1 MIMKKTLKHFFAL
14 TAIFSLAVS
23 CSSDDDGTD
32 TAPPAEV
39 GMTSFGFYAEDNPG
53 VLLTDYV
60 IDDVV
65 GKDISISLPNETDVS
80 NLVASFTT
88 TEGDVVK
95 VGSVVQVS
103 GTTANNFSAAVE
115 YLVTEGT
122 TNEIYTV
129 SVGKMASSVWSL
141 LSSYSGDDISD
152 ISLRIN
158 PTTAMPYVAYISQR
172 ESPDDRKMNLI
183 NYDGTTWNRIG
194 AQDFSNFRAR
204 SVDLAFNTTG
214 DPFISFSED
223 TDAKE
228 ASVMTY
234 KSGSWDYVGGIPYTG
249 AKAGDNTLAITSD
262 NTIYGFYIYDERG
275 DDRRS
280 VFSKTFSDGTW
291 SDLTITGRAGAARVV
306 KSKVVNDVV
315 YLAAL
320 DFGNLQ
326 SVSVYKYENGAWTT
340 LADKMK
346 ENEENTIYSYDLE
359 MDIDQDGNVYVAY
372 AENNGPSTDYQLRV
386 KKYDAAASTWSTLGD
401 LVVTSQVRD
410 FALAVNKFNVPMLFY
425 QNDTKTPVFLPF
437 DNDVNNW
444 GTPVTFASPEASS
457 LKLEVAPNGISY
469 ASFLVGNQLSLH
481 KFDSPD
487 NQ

>member
-23 CSSDDDGTD
+23 CSSDDDATD
-32 TAPPAEV
+32 PVLPAEV
-39 GMTSFGFYAEDNPG
+39 GMTSFGFYANDNSG
-53 VLLTDYV
+53 VLLSDYV
-60 IDDVV
+60 IENITSTE
-65 GKDISISLPNETDVS
+65 ISISLPNETDLS
-80 NLVASFTT
+80 SLVASFTT

-95 VGSVVQVS
+95 VGSIVQVS
-103 GTTANNFSAAVE
+103 GTTANDFSAAVE

-122 TNEIYTV
+122 TNKIYTV

-141 LSSYSGDDISD
+141 FSSYTEDDISD

-158 PTTAMPYVAYISQR
+158 PSNSLPYIAYISQR

-183 NYDGTTWNRIG
+183 NYDGTTWSRIG
-194 AQDFSNFRAR
+194 AKDFSNFRAR
-204 SVDLAFNTTG
+204 SVDLEFNSTG
-214 DPFISFSED
+214 TPYVSFMED
-223 TDAKE
+223 TDIKE
-228 ASVMTY
+228 ASVMAY
-234 KSGSWDYVGGIPYTG
+234 ESGSWDYVGGVPYTG
-249 AKAGDNTLAITSD
+249 TKAGDNTLAITSD
-262 NTIYGFYIYDERG
+262 NTIYGFYVHDERD

-280 VFSKTFSDGTW
+280 VFSKTFSGGAW
-291 SDLTITGRAGAARVV
+291 SDLTITGRTGAARVV

-359 MDIDQDGNVYVAY
+359 LDVDQDGNVYLAY
-372 AENNGPSTDYQLRV
+372 AENNGPSTDYQIRV
-386 KKYDAAASTWSTLGD
+386 KKYDAEAATWSTLGD

-410 FALAVNKFNVPMLFY
+410 FALAVNKFKVPMLLY

-444 GTPVTFASPEASS
+444 GTPVTFAASDASS

-469 ASFLVGNQLSLH
+469 ASFLVSNQLSLH

>member
-1 MIMKKTLKHFFAL
+1 MKTTLKHLFVL

-23 CSSDDDGTD
+23 CSSDDDAPEP
-32 TAPPAEV
+32 APPAEV
-39 GMTSFGFYAEDNPG
+39 GMKSFGFYANDNPG
-53 VLLTDYV
+53 VLLSDYV
-60 IDDVV
+60 IEDITTN
-65 GKDISISLPNETDVS
+65 DISISLPNETDLT

-103 GTTANNFSAAVE
+103 GTTPNDFSAAVE

-141 LSSYSGDDISD
+141 YASYTEDDISD

-158 PTTAMPYVAYISQR
+158 PSTGLPYVAYISQR

-183 NYDGTTWNRIG
+183 NYDGTAWNRIG

-204 SVDLAFNTTG
+204 SVDLAFNAAG
-214 DPFISFSED
+214 DPFVSFLEN
-223 TDAKE
+223 TDVRE
-228 ASVMTY
+228 ASIMTY
-234 KSGSWDYVGGIPYTG
+234 EGGSWGYVGGAPYTG
-249 AKAGDNTLAITSD
+249 TKAGDNALAITSD
-262 NTIYGFYIYDERG
+262 NTIYGFYIHDERG

-280 VFSKTFSDGTW
+280 VFSKTFSGGAW
-291 SDLTITGRAGAARVV
+291 SDLTITGRSGAARVV
-306 KSKVVNDVV
+306 KSKVMNDVV
-315 YLAAL
+315 YVAAL

-359 MDIDQDGNVYVAY
+359 LDVDEDGNVYLAY

-386 KKYDAAASTWSTLGD
+386 KKYDAEASTWSTIGD
-401 LVVTSQVRD
+401 LVATSQVRD
-410 FALAVNKFNVPMLFY
+410 FALAVNKFNVPMLLF
-425 QNDTKTPVFLPF
+425 QDDTKTPTFLPF

-444 GTPVTFASPEASS
+444 GTQVSFAASDASS

-469 ASFLVGNQLSLH
+469 ASFLVSNQLSLH